1 MRLKL
6 LLPTLLLLLSSIP
19 SATFASTTDT
29 LKRLGGYPCPDSN
42 FTCISLTVPLD
53 HFAPSGKT
61 IDVVFGVLPATGE
74 RKGMFITAT
83 GGPGYSGI
91 ATAGYDAE
99 TLPPEI
105 NEHYDLVFFDQRGIG
120 ASHALACD
128 KAVDS
133 YYKTDVK
140 ANTPE
145 QETEA
150 LDTARKFALDCTTKI
165 GVADVIDYTTRQAV
179 EDLETF
185 RQAIG
190 DDKIWLYGE
199 SYGTK
204 YAQVYTAAHPE
215 HLAGLFLDGPIDLTL
230 SGTEFLQQQT
240 QAFNDVLKATL
251 DACTNNPDCAGDVEG
266 GDAVSAFNRLSVKLA
281 LSPRKFDFPL
291 ASGETEERYLT
302 RDDLETTA
310 SNYLYSEASR
320 MLLQRAVAAASH
332 GDYVPL
338 ARAYYNAVEVDADTY
353 ESLNDQIYS
362 SASYYAINCTD
373 YIFPGETPDERAENY
388 LRQGDQIDETFK
400 HFDSSFYS
408 FLPCVFWPGNSV
420 SPAPAPLVAPGIP
433 TFVLGA
439 TADPATPVQNA
450 RSIFQNLDDG
460 YLITMEGGPHVIFNR
475 GEPCVDDVITKFL
488 VNGEKPASREI
499 QCEGI
504 IAENY
509 VPLSPSDA
517 SAFANPLEAMR
528 AAYREIF
535 FLPEFLFWDEQT
547 PRSIGCRYGG
557 SLHIEANESGARL
570 TLKNCAFAQGFI
582 MTGSGIDNFKHESV
596 VKIEVEVTGLKE
608 GKLTLSKS
616 ADGLY
621 LVTGTYGGEEVNL
634 SKQV

>member
-1 MRLKL
+1 MRLKI
-6 LLPTLLLLLSSIP
+6 LLPLLLLLTGLP
-19 SATFASTTDT
+19 ATTLASTADT
-29 LKRLGGYPCPDSN
+29 LKRLGGSPCPNST
-42 FTCISLTVPLD
+42 FTCIPLTVPLD

-61 IDVVFGVLPATGE
+61 IDVIFAVMPASGE

-83 GGPGYSGI
+83 GGPGFSGI
-91 ATAGYDAE
+91 ASADYDAE
-99 TLPPEI
+99 TLPTEI
-105 NEHYDLVFFDQRGIG
+105 LEHYDLVFFDQRGIG
-120 ASHALACD
+120 ASHPLACD
-128 KAVDS
+128 KALEAF
-133 YYKTDVK
+133 YKTDKK
-140 ANTPE
+140 ANTRN
-145 QETEA
+145 QEAEA
-150 LDTARKFALDCTTKI
+150 IQAARTFAQDCTTQI
-165 GVADVIDYTTRQAV
+165 GSQDVIDYTTRQAV

-204 YAQVYTAAHPE
+204 YAQVYASRYPE

-240 QAFNDVLKATL
+240 QAFNDVLNATL
-251 DACTNNPDCAGDVEG
+251 DACTANPDCAADVDG
-266 GDAVSAFNRLSVKLA
+266 GDATSAYNRLSVKLA

-320 MLLQRAVAAASH
+320 MLLQRAIAAASH

-353 ESLNDQIYS
+353 ESLNDETYS

-373 YIFPGETPDERAENY
+373 YYFPGETPDERADNY
-388 LRQGDQIDETFK
+388 LRVGDQVDETFRR
-400 HFDSSFYS
+400 FNSSFYS

-420 SPAPAPLVAPGIP
+420 SPLPAPLAAPGVP

-450 RSIFQNLDDG
+450 RSIFQHLDDG
-460 YLITMEGGPHVIFNR
+460 YLITLQGGPHVIFNR

-488 VNGEKPASREI
+488 VSGEKPASREI
-499 QCEGI
+499 QCEGK

-509 VPLSPSDA
+509 VPLSPTDA
-517 SAFANPLEAMR
+517 SAFADPLDAMR
-528 AAYREIF
+528 ATYREIF
-535 FLPEFLFWDEQT
+535 LLPEFLFWDEHT
-547 PRSIGCRYGG
+547 ARSIGCRYGG
-557 SLHIEANESGARL
+557 SLHIEADDNGAKL
-570 TLKNCAFAQGFI
+570 TLKDCAFAQGFA
-582 MTGSGIDNFKHESV
+582 MTGTGVDNFKQDSV
-596 VKIEVEVTGLKE
+596 VKLEVEVTGLKE
-608 GKLTLSKS
+608 GKLTFSKS
-616 ADGLY
+616 ADGLF
-621 LVTGTYGGEEVNL
+621 LVTGTYGGEAVNL
-634 SKQV
+634 SKQA

>member
-1 MRLKL
+1 MRLKILLPL
-6 LLPTLLLLLSSIP
+6 LLVLTGLPAATL
-19 SATFASTTDT
+19 ASTADA
-29 LKRLGGYPCPDSN
+29 LKRLGGHPCPDST
-42 FTCISLTVPLD
+42 FTCITLTVPLD

-61 IDVVFGVLPATGE
+61 IDVVFAVLPASGE

-83 GGPGYSGI
+83 GGPGFSGI
-91 ATAGYDAE
+91 ASADYDAQ

-105 NEHYDLVFFDQRGIG
+105 PEDYDLVFFDQRGIG
-120 ASHALACD
+120 VSHPLACND
-128 KAVDS
+128 ALEAF
-133 YYKTDVK
+133 YKTDTK
-140 ANTPE
+140 ANTRN
-145 QETEA
+145 QEA
-150 LDTARKFALDCTTKI
+150 DAIKAARTFAQDCATKI
-165 GVADVIDYTTRQAV
+165 GLTDIINYSTRQAV
-179 EDLETF
+179 EDLEAF
-185 RQAIG
+185 RRAVG

-204 YAQVYTAAHPE
+204 YAQVYASLHPE

-230 SGTEFLQQQT
+230 TGTEFLKQQT
-240 QAFNDVLKATL
+240 QAFNDVLSATL
-251 DACTNNPDCAGDVEG
+251 DACTADPACAADVDG
-266 GDAVSAFNRLSVKLA
+266 GDAASAYNRLAVKLT
-281 LSPRKFDFPL
+281 LSPRKFNFPL
-291 ASGETEERYLT
+291 ASGETEDRYLT

-320 MLLQRAVAAASH
+320 MLLQRALAAASH

-353 ESLNDQIYS
+353 ESLNAQTYS

-373 YIFPGETPDERAENY
+373 YHFPGESPDERADNY
-388 LRQGDQIDETFK
+388 LRVGDQVDETFRR
-400 HFDSSFYS
+400 FNSSFYS

-420 SPAPAPLVAPGIP
+420 SPLPVPLAAPGVP

-460 YLITMEGGPHVIFNR
+460 YLITLVGGPHVIFNR

-488 VNGEKPASREI
+488 LTGEKPASREI
-499 QCEGI
+499 QCEGK

-509 VPLSPSDA
+509 VPLSPGDA

-535 FLPEFLFWDEQT
+535 LLPEFLFWDGHT
-547 PRSIGCRYGG
+547 ARSVGCRYGG
-557 SLHIEANESGARL
+557 SLHIEANDTGAKL
-570 TLKNCAFAQGFI
+570 TLKDCAFAQGFA
-582 MTGSGIDNFKHESV
+582 MTGTGVDNFKQDSV
-596 VKIEVEVTGLKE
+596 VKLEVEVSGLKD
-608 GKLTLSKS
+608 GRLTFSKS

-621 LVTGTYGGEEVNL
+621 LVTGSYGGEEISL
-634 SKQV
+634 SQRA